1 METSIINTQLIISM
15 KLRKASIII
24 NIKRMW
30 LNKEKLA
37 KNTTIYQNLV
47 IFSWLYILLIFFL
60 KKKVENTLK
69 SLSIFIFI
77 TMAHIAQNSN
87 KKLQRSLQIM
97 SSNNF
102 FFLFFV
108 KTYVIHLLGT
118 YANTLCN
125 WLILWQNALY
135 L

>member
-1 METSIINTQLIISM
+1 
-15 KLRKASIII
+15 
-24 NIKRMW
+24 MW

-47 IFSWLYILLIFFL
+47 IFSWLYILLLFF

-69 SLSIFIFI
+69 SSSIFIFI

-102 FFLFFV
+102 FFSFF
-108 KTYVIHLLGT
+108 
-118 YANTLCN
+118 C
-125 WLILWQNALY
+125 
-135 L
+135 